1 MNHAFVIGFRCR
13 GTDPLRRANLEFVAE
28 YVRGLDLGP
37 LYVVDD
43 GRTGDDQWC
52 RHAAYNK
59 GARIAFDAG
68 SDVVTFYESDMILPR
83 EQLTEAI
90 AAAETIGLVVPFS
103 ERHELNERDSERI
116 RSGQVH
122 YSSCVGKLVLPKP
135 RRTGAINTVSR
146 ATFDAIGQYDPLFE
160 GSHWD
165 DRAMHRAFD
174 ICAGPTRWIDGPSH
188 HLYHLPGYEGAHLT
202 DADRA
207 ATEANRRRF
216 GMYKR
221 ATTPE
226 QIRALTNAQARI
238 Q

>member
-1 MNHAFVIGFRCR
+1 MTVEVIIPFRDR
-13 GTDPLRRANLEFVAE
+13 GRDPLRRANLKRVLQHWDGYGAR
-28 YVRGLDLGP
+28 VNITADGLD
-37 LYVVDD
+37 
-43 GRTGDDQWC
+43 GDQPFN
-52 RHAAYNK
+52 RSRAYNL
-59 GARIAFDAG
+59 AIAASPADIFIL
-68 SDVVTFYESDMILPR
+68 TESDMLIDYAQIDAAV
-83 EQLTEAI
+83 E
-90 AAAETIGLVVPFS
+90 AAAATPGLVVPFT
-103 ERHELNERDSERI
+103 ERHEHDPDASQAI
-116 RSGQVH
+116 REHRLDWRTATATV
-122 YSSCVGKLVLPKP
+122 VRPKP
-135 RRTGAINTVSR
+135 RRVGAINVISR
-146 ATFDAIGQYDPLFE
+146 RTYNLVGRYDEQFC
-160 GSHWD
+160 GTWWD